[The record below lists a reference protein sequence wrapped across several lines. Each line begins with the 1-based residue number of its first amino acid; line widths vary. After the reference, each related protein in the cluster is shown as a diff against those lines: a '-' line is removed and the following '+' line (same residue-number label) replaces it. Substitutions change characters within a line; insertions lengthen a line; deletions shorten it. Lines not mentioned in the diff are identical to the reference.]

1 MTLATLP
8 GQRLKAAREEA
19 GLALADVAERL
30 RLSTSIVKAL
40 EADDYERLPGA
51 AFVKGYLRNYA
62 KLVGLPADDIA
73 NLYQQIR
80 DEEQPAETVDVL
92 PPAPPRRG
100 GLVWLALAVGLVVVA
115 LLVFVGGDKTGGN
128 TAGSSTGQGDEVSG
142 QLDESGVAPTVATDA
157 EAAPAESAGNEV
169 IPEDAVEAL
178 SSDAAEAAGDEA
190 VPAQDLLSVAFLD
203 VCWVK
208 VVDAADVEIY
218 AGQKSAGSA
227 LRVEGQA
234 PFRITLGNAAAVEE
248 IRVNDDVIAVPA
260 ATPGRVVVVRAP

>member
-8 GQRLKAAREEA
+8 GQRLRAAREDA

-30 RLSTSIVKAL
+30 RLSTTIVKAL

-73 NLYQQIR
+73 NLFQQIS
-80 DEEQPAETVDVL
+80 DEEQPVETVEVL
-92 PPAPPRRG
+92 QPVPQRRS
-100 GLVWLALAVGLVVVA
+100 GLIWLALAVAVMVVA
-115 LLVFVGGDKTGGN
+115 LLVF
-128 TAGSSTGQGDEVSG
+128 AGS
-142 QLDESGVAPTVATDA
+142 DESGSGTAVESPATELLDQEPGSA
-157 EAAPAESAGNEV
+157 AALDEAAVVDELAGNADEQ
-169 IPEDAVEAL
+169 A
-178 SSDAAEAAGDEA
+178 AAEQVTESPEIQTDQVAAVDVA
-190 VPAQDLLSVAFLD
+190 PAQDQLSVAFLD

-208 VVDAADVEIY
+208 VVDATDVEVY
-218 AGQKSAGSA
+218 AGQKSAGST
-227 LRVEGQA
+227 LRVEGRA

>member
-1 MTLATLP
+1 MTLPTLP

-30 RLSTSIVKAL
+30 RLSTTIVKAL
-40 EADDYERLPGA
+40 ESDDYERLPGA

-62 KLVGLPADDIA
+62 RLVGLPADDIA

-80 DEEQPAETVDVL
+80 DEEQPAETVEVL
-92 PPAPPRRG
+92 PPAPQRRS
-100 GLVWLALAVGLVVVA
+100 GLIWLALVVGVIVVA
-115 LLVFVGGDKTGGN
+115 LLVFVGAGDD
-128 TAGSSTGQGDEVSG
+128 AGQSALMDDPVAEQAGDEESSVAPEAEPDSAPTEG
-142 QLDESGVAPTVATDA
+142 IDESAAPQEQAVAPVAEADETVGA
-157 EAAPAESAGNEV
+157 EAAPV
-169 IPEDAVEAL
+169 
-178 SSDAAEAAGDEA
+178 
-190 VPAQDLLSVAFLD
+190 QDRLSVAFLD

-208 VVDAADVEIY
+208 VVDAADVEVF
-218 AGQKSAGSA
+218 AGQKNAGSS

-248 IRVNDDVIAVPA
+248 IRVNDDVVAVPA

>member
-1 MTLATLP
+1 MTPTLP
-8 GQRLKAAREEA
+8 GQRLKAAREAA
-19 GLALADVAERL
+19 GMALADVADRL
-30 RLSTSIVKAL
+30 RLSTTIVKAL

-62 KLVGLPADDIA
+62 RLVGLPADDIA

-80 DEEQPAETVDVL
+80 DEEQPAETVEVL
-92 PPAPPRRG
+92 QPMPQRRS
-100 GLVWLALAVGLVVVA
+100 GLIWLALAVGVIAVA
-115 LLVFVGGDKTGGN
+115 LLVFVGGNESAND
-128 TAGSSTGQGDEVSG
+128 AVI
-142 QLDESGVAPTVATDA
+142 DESTVEQTDEATSSVAPVA
-157 EAAPAESAGNEV
+157 EPGSAAPVESVDEQAVPPEETQAPVAEESETA
-169 IPEDAVEAL
+169 AA
-178 SSDAAEAAGDEA
+178 DAA
-190 VPAQDLLSVAFLD
+190 PQQDLLSVAFLD

-208 VVDAADVEIY
+208 VVDAADVEVF

>member
-1 MTLATLP
+1 MHPPTLP
-8 GQRLKAAREEA
+8 GQRLKVAREAA
-19 GLALADVAERL
+19 GMALTDVAERL
-30 RLSTSIVKAL
+30 RLSTTIVKAL

-62 KLVGLPADDIA
+62 RLVGLPADDIA
-73 NLYQQIR
+73 NLYQQIY
-80 DEEQPAETVDVL
+80 DEEHPVETVEVL
-92 PPAPPRRG
+92 PPTTQRRS
-100 GLVWLALAVGLVVVA
+100 GLIWLALVVGVIVVV
-115 LLVFVGGDKTGGN
+115 LLVFVGGDDTVDAV
-128 TAGSSTGQGDEVSG
+128 TDEAAVE
-142 QLDESGVAPTVATDA
+142 QADEAASPLAPDVEPGPVVDPAENADEQVAPPEAT
-157 EAAPAESAGNEV
+157 AAPVADAT
-169 IPEDAVEAL
+169 PAVEV
-178 SSDAAEAAGDEA
+178 DAAP
-190 VPAQDLLSVAFLD
+190 VQDRLSVAFLD

-208 VVDAADVEIY
+208 VVDAAEVEVY

>member
-8 GQRLKAAREEA
+8 GQRLKAAREDA

-30 RLSTSIVKAL
+30 RLSTTIVKAL

-73 NLYQQIR
+73 NLYQQIS
-80 DEEQPAETVDVL
+80 DEEQPVETVEVL
-92 PPAPPRRG
+92 QPVPQRRS
-100 GLVWLALAVGLVVVA
+100 GLIWLALAVAVMVVA
-115 LLVFVGGDKTGGN
+115 LLVFVGGD
-128 TAGSSTGQGDEVSG
+128 
-142 QLDESGVAPTVATDA
+142 ESGSGAGVEYSVPEQMNE
-157 EAAPAESAGNEV
+157 EAVSTAPADDEDVVPQLAGNAE
-169 IPEDAVEAL
+169 EQ
-178 SSDAAEAAGDEA
+178 AAADQETVSPDGQAEQVVDVDMA
-190 VPAQDLLSVAFLD
+190 PAQDQLSVAFLD

-208 VVDAADVEIY
+208 VVDAADVEVY
-218 AGQKSAGSA
+218 AGQRSAGST

-234 PFRITLGNAAAVEE
+234 PFRVTLGNAAAVEE
-248 IRVNDDVIAVPA
+248 IRVNDDVITVPA

>member
-1 MTLATLP
+1 MAGQELMTPTLP
-8 GQRLKAAREEA
+8 GQRLKAAREAA
-19 GLALADVAERL
+19 GMALADVADRL
-30 RLSTSIVKAL
+30 RLSTTIVKAL

-62 KLVGLPADDIA
+62 RLVGLPADDIA

-80 DEEQPAETVDVL
+80 DEEQPTETVEVL
-92 PPAPPRRG
+92 PPTTQRRS
-100 GLVWLALAVGLVVVA
+100 GLIWLALVVGVIVAV
-115 LLVFVGGDKTGGN
+115 LLVFVGGDD
-128 TAGSSTGQGDEVSG
+128 TADAVTDEAAVEQADEATSS
-142 QLDESGVAPTVATDA
+142 VAPVAEPGSAAPVESVDEQAVPQEETQAPVTEETETA
-157 EAAPAESAGNEV
+157 EA
-169 IPEDAVEAL
+169 
-178 SSDAAEAAGDEA
+178 DAA
-190 VPAQDLLSVAFLD
+190 PQQDLLSVAFLD

-208 VVDAADVEIY
+208 VVDAADVEVY

>member
-1 MTLATLP
+1 MTLPTLP

-30 RLSTSIVKAL
+30 RLSTTIVKAL
-40 EADDYERLPGA
+40 ESDDYERLPGA

-62 KLVGLPADDIA
+62 RLVGLPADDIA

-80 DEEQPAETVDVL
+80 DEEQPAETVEVL
-92 PPAPPRRG
+92 PPAPQRRS
-100 GLVWLALAVGLVVVA
+100 GLIWLALVVGVIVVA
-115 LLVFVGGDKTGGN
+115 LLVFVGAGDD
-128 TAGSSTGQGDEVSG
+128 AGQSALRDDPVAEQAGDEAS
-142 QLDESGVAPTVATDA
+142 SVAPDAEPGSAPTEGIDEAAAPQEQAVAPVAEADETVGA
-157 EAAPAESAGNEV
+157 EAAPV
-169 IPEDAVEAL
+169 
-178 SSDAAEAAGDEA
+178 
-190 VPAQDLLSVAFLD
+190 QDRLSVAFLD

-208 VVDAADVEIY
+208 VVDAADVEVF
-218 AGQKSAGSA
+218 AGQKSAGSS

-234 PFRITLGNAAAVEE
+234 PFRITLGNAAAVDE

>member
-8 GQRLKAAREEA
+8 GQRLKAAREDS

-30 RLSTSIVKAL
+30 RLSTSIVRAL

-80 DEEQPAETVDVL
+80 DEEQPVEAVEVL
-92 PPAPPRRG
+92 QPVPQRRS
-100 GLVWLALAVGLVVVA
+100 GLIWLALAVGVIVVA
-115 LLVFVGGDKTGGN
+115 LLVFVGGDES
-128 TAGSSTGQGDEVSG
+128 AHDAVI
-142 QLDESGVAPTVATDA
+142 DESTIERADEATSSVAPDADPGSEAPVESVDEQATSPEGTPTPVTEES
-157 EAAPAESAGNEV
+157 EAAEV
-169 IPEDAVEAL
+169 
-178 SSDAAEAAGDEA
+178 DAAPE
-190 VPAQDLLSVAFLD
+190 QDLLSVAFLD

-208 VVDAADVEIY
+208 VVDAAGVEVF

>member
-1 MTLATLP
+1 MMPPTLP
-8 GQRLKAAREEA
+8 GQRLKGAREEA

-30 RLSTSIVKAL
+30 RLSTTIVKAL

-80 DEEQPAETVDVL
+80 DEEQPVETVEVL
-92 PPAPPRRG
+92 PPTPRRRN
-100 GLVWLALAVGLVVVA
+100 GLIWLALAVGVIVVA
-115 LLVFVGGDKTGGN
+115 LLVLVGGGKEAAQEAGVEPSAVEQAETQAPVARAAEPDA
-128 TAGSSTGQGDEVSG
+128 TAGEIIQDDAQPAVDLETQSS
-142 QLDESGVAPTVATDA
+142 LA
-157 EAAPAESAGNEV
+157 EAEPVA
-169 IPEDAVEAL
+169 DL
-178 SSDAAEAAGDEA
+178 DAAP
-190 VPAQDLLSVAFLD
+190 VQDQLSVAFVD

-208 VVDAADVEIY
+208 VVDAADVEVY
-218 AGQKSAGSA
+218 AGQKSAGST
-227 LRVEGQA
+227 LSVEGQA